1 MHHRINLNN
10 SLLTL
15 YLVLQIT
22 PIAVAHNIKTSG
34 NVAATF
40 HIEPNHNPKA
50 GEPAK
55 LWFALTRQGG
65 KLIPLTEC
73 NCKLEVNLKSHTKGR
88 VNREE
93 VTGNREE
100 IIIDPHSSKRAK
112 HLDRKSLVSPMT
124 HPPTARLR
132 YAALTPLHQ
141 SPLPTSDSLKPP
153 LKSISTEQYQGIPGA
168 EIIFP
173 KAGAYELELSGT
185 PKAGANFQPF
195 EFSYTVTVRAGI
207 IAPTVSP
214 SPQGVNH
221 PQNIVHNGDED
232 NISQSLFQGKI
243 PVLVLGVFL
252 VLGGIGLVVRRLNQ
266 GKFYK

>member
-1 MHHRINLNN
+1 MSHRINLNS
-10 SLLTL
+10 SLWTL
-15 YLVLQIT
+15 LLLSQIS

-34 NVAATF
+34 EVAATF

-55 LWFALTRQGG
+55 AWFALTRKGG
-65 KLIPLTEC
+65 KIIELTDC
-73 NCKLEVNLKSHTKGR
+73 NCKLEVNLKSHPKGR

-100 IIIDPHSSKRAK
+100 RIIDSHSPKRAK
-112 HLDRKSLVSPMT
+112 HLDRKSWISPMT
-124 HPPTARLR
+124 HPPNAS
-132 YAALTPLHQ
+132 P
-141 SPLPTSDSLKPP
+141 PLPTSDSLKPP

-173 KAGAYELELSGT
+173 QAGEYELEFSGT

-195 EFSYTVTVRAGI
+195 EFSYTVTVRAGT

-214 SPQGVNH
+214 SPQGVNN
-221 PQNIVHNGDED
+221 PQNIVHHGDDD

-243 PVLVLGVFL
+243 PVLVLVVVF
-252 VLGGIGLVVRRLNQ
+252 VLGGIGLVVRWLKM
-266 GKFYK
+266 GKF

>member
-1 MHHRINLNN
+1 MHRRISLNS
-10 SLLTL
+10 SLWTL
-15 YLVLQIT
+15 LLLSQIS
-22 PIAVAHNIKTSG
+22 PLAVAHNIKTSG
-34 NVAATF
+34 EVAATF

-55 LWFALTRQGG
+55 AWFALTRKGG
-65 KLIPLTEC
+65 KIIPLTEC

-100 IIIDPHSSKRAK
+100 RIIDSHSPKRAK
-112 HLDRKSLVSPMT
+112 HLDRKSSISPIT
-124 HPPTARLR
+124 LPPNAS
-132 YAALTPLHQ
+132 PLHQ

-153 LKSISTEQYQGIPGA
+153 LKSISAEQYQGIPGA

-173 KAGAYELELSGT
+173 QAGEYELEFSGT

-214 SPQGVNH
+214 LPQGVNN
-221 PQNIVHNGDED
+221 PQNIVHHENKDK
-232 NISQSLFQGKI
+232 ISQSSSWWQI
-243 PVLVLGVFL
+243 PVLVLVVVL
-252 VLGGIGLVVRRLNQ
+252 VLGGIGLVVRWLKM